1 MLEGFSCAAAGGVS
15 FSTEG
20 FSVAVTGA
28 CANVTL
34 LLDVPYWGPSVG
46 RLSSRLLRHV
56 ARTRRCVSHCFWHVC
71 LLGGLAVSRLL
82 GGLLFGIGIQVRFG
96 M

>member
-46 RLSSRLLRHV
+46 RLSSRLLLLTWRGSGD
-56 ARTRRCVSHCFWHVC
+56 AFRTAFGYVLSPRWAGCVSPCWR
-71 LLGGLAVSRLL
+71 A
-82 GGLLFGIGIQVRFG
+82 FGTSSLERG
-96 M
+96 